1 MNFVVAS
8 LLYHAEEPVAFWL
21 YVSLIEDCE
30 IRDIYLPGLPG
41 LYKHTQ
47 IIEILI
53 QENLPE
59 IFYHFR
65 AHQIKVEMYAS
76 DWLFGLFASVI
87 PLEKMKTF
95 FNLFFKFKW
104 VFFYKMVLSILK
116 KLEHDILAESELWDI
131 LNSIK

>member
-8 LLYHAEEPVAFWL
+8 LMYHSEEPVAFWL

-53 QENLPE
+53 
-59 IFYHFR
+59 
-65 AHQIKVEMYAS
+65 
-76 DWLFGLFASVI
+76 
-87 PLEKMKTF
+87 
-95 FNLFFKFKW
+95 
-104 VFFYKMVLSILK
+104 
-116 KLEHDILAESELWDI
+116 
-131 LNSIK
+131 

>member
-53 QENLPE
+53 
-59 IFYHFR
+59 
-65 AHQIKVEMYAS
+65 
-76 DWLFGLFASVI
+76 
-87 PLEKMKTF
+87 
-95 FNLFFKFKW
+95 
-104 VFFYKMVLSILK
+104 
-116 KLEHDILAESELWDI
+116 
-131 LNSIK
+131 